1 MIWLALLILISLA
14 LNVLCVWYIRNILRD
29 YFYVLENLE
38 DLFDVIDVFS
48 AHLESVHALETFYGD
63 STLQN
68 LIKHS
73 KDVVGEIDTY
83 KRALLVDKETD
94 DEKESD
100 TETPKEDN

>member
-1 MIWLALLILISLA
+1 MIWLVLLISVA
-14 LNVLCVWYIRNILRD
+14 LNILCIWYIRNILKD

-48 AHLESVHALETFYGD
+48 AHLESVHALETFYGEP
-63 STLQN
+63 TLQN

-83 KRALLVDKETD
+83 KRALLVDEENEDEEYGQEET
-94 DEKESD
+94 E
-100 TETPKEDN
+100 EDN

>member
-1 MIWLALLILISLA
+1 MIWIVLLISVA
-14 LNVLCVWYIRNILRD
+14 LNILCIWYIRNILKD

-48 AHLESVHALETFYGD
+48 AHLESVHALETFYGEP
-63 STLQN
+63 TLQN

-83 KRALLVDKETD
+83 KRALLVDEENEDEEYGQEET
-94 DEKESD
+94 E
-100 TETPKEDN
+100 EDN